1 MILTNWGYTLTDAS
15 EIPMILSEGE
25 FNRMTASKY
34 AGDVRIEAELKAAQ
48 SAIRNYVGWHLSGNL
63 TCECRMIPL
72 DKRLTIRG
80 TDILIQLP
88 ARYVTEVSK
97 ATIGGSEVSNLYCDP
112 SGILRL
118 FDAIGSL
125 QSRSTEI
132 LIDYKAGIDDAMAD
146 PVKDI
151 IMHRVTHALANS
163 YGIQSESSG
172 GVSVTYSANWINTSR
187 ATALA
192 DDNKE
197 VLEPYRLQGVF

>member
-1 MILTNWGYTLTDAS
+1 MILTNWGYTLTGVDTL
-15 EIPMILSEGE
+15 PDILTEDE
-25 FNRMTASKY
+25 FNIMTAEKF
-34 AGDVRIEAELKAAQ
+34 AGDVRIASELKASQ

-63 TCECRMIPL
+63 ACECRMIPL

-97 ATIGGSEVSNLYCDP
+97 ATVGGSEVSSLYCDP

-118 FDAIGSL
+118 FDAVGGL
-125 QSRSTEI
+125 QSRSTQI
-132 LIDYKAGIDDAMAD
+132 VIDYKAGIDDAMAD

-163 YGIQSESSG
+163 YGIQSESTG
-172 GVSVTYSANWINTSR
+172 GISVTYSANWINSAR

-197 VLEPYRLQGVF
+197 VLEPYRLRGVF

>member
-63 TCECRMIPL
+63 ACECRMIPL
-72 DKRLTIRG
+72 DKRFSTVG
-80 TDILIQLP
+80 TDIMIQLP
-88 ARYVTEVSK
+88 ARYVTNVSK
-97 ATIGGSEVSNLYCDP
+97 ITIGGSEAASYYCDP
-112 SGILRL
+112 SGILRI
-118 FDAIGSL
+118 FDAVGYIIG
-125 QSRSTEI
+125 RSTVI
-132 LIDYKAGIDDAMAD
+132 VIDYNAGIDDELAD

-151 IMHRVTHALANS
+151 VMHRVSHALANS

-172 GVSVTYSANWINTSR
+172 GVSVTYSTNWINNSR